1 MNSGAGDEG
10 RAVGERVITAPPLW
24 RELLGGL
31 VVFAVYSAVAG
42 LDWSGRDTAADRHGH
57 AVFALER
64 SLHLDLELPLNHLLV
79 PHEILRT
86 AANYE
91 YAITYIASALAL
103 LIWLYLKRP
112 ETY

>member
-1 MNSGAGDEG
+1 MTSGAADDG
-10 RAVGERVITAPPLW
+10 RAVGERVIKAPPLW

-42 LDWSGRDTAADRHGH
+42 LDWSGRDTAANAHG
-57 AVFALER
+57 R
-64 SLHLDLELPLNHLLV
+64 SIFDLELPLNHWLV
-79 PHEILRT
+79 PREILRT

-103 LIWLYLKRP
+103 LIWLYIKRP
-112 ETY
+112 QTYRWA